1 MLIAQKIAQVITLS
15 SFIFGTVAP
24 GAFSATAPQE
34 STQKSKPQVLL
45 AQSAA
50 EDTKSTVED
59 TNFSF
64 QLPNCQR
71 VRDELVCGVKVTN
84 LTDTPQDIRFNSKD
98 ARVVDLS
105 GNVYSLSKIQMGEEE
120 FTVYLSTTLTP
131 GIPTKINYHF
141 TVPQEV
147 NRLAGIEFQ
156 YRADATKNR
165 YRKVGIRD
173 ISIGNPKSPKPT
185 AK

>member
-24 GAFSATAPQE
+24 RAFSATAPQE
-34 STQKSKPQVLL
+34 STQKSQPQALL

-64 QLPNCQR
+64 QLPNCER
-71 VRDELVCGVKVTN
+71 IRDELVCGVKVTN
-84 LTDTPQDIRFNSKD
+84 LTDSPQPIYLTLKD

-120 FTVYLSTTLTP
+120 STVYLSTTLTP
-131 GIPTKINYHF
+131 GIPTKINYYF
-141 TVPQEV
+141 TVPPEV
-147 NRLAGIEFQ
+147 NQLAAIEFQ
-156 YRADATKNR
+156 YQANGNGPK
-165 YRKVGIRD
+165 RKVGIRD

-185 AK
+185 PK